1 MLDLELAS
9 VASKEYDPENI
20 PIRGGDGGSGYRSS
34 AKDLTV
40 RPAKLSSSVAIRPIK
55 NNLVNS
61 SDSITGRKEEQNVL
75 SKLICGRNQLYM
87 EPFDVFDPNHP
98 LRGKKRFNENFRPL
112 RSKINIKIG
121 AAEAIR
127 KKRINKVTVEQ
138 GVIDDFDKKYA
149 ENCDQTKMR
158 YKHRNVSLDS
168 PFNPRNKPPD

>member
-1 MLDLELAS
+1 M
-9 VASKEYDPENI
+9 
-20 PIRGGDGGSGYRSS
+20 
-34 AKDLTV
+34 
-40 RPAKLSSSVAIRPIK
+40 
-55 NNLVNS
+55 
-61 SDSITGRKEEQNVL
+61 
-75 SKLICGRNQLYM
+75 
-87 EPFDVFDPNHP
+87 FDPNHP

-127 KKRINKVTVEQ
+127 KKRINKVTVDQ